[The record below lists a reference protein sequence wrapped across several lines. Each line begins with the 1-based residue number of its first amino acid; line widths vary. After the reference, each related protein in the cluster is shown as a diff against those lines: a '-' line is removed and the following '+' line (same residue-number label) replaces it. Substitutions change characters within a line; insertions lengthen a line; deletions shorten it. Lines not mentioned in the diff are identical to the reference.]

1 MDYWNSGLFI
11 YISVFVL
18 FIFLLKMNLMA
29 NTISEG
35 LMTK

>member
-18 FIFLLKMNLMA
+18 FIFLLKINLMT